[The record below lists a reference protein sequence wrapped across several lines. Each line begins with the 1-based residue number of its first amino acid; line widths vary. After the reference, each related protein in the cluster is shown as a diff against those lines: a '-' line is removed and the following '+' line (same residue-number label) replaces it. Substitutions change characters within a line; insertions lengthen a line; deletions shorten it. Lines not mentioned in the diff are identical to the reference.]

1 MTSIPRLSIE
11 RRAESHQERRYR
23 HGDKSPKTFRFAGEV
38 FNTEPKEKRRSL
50 QKAERQRLQA
60 SRPVGLGFGERTTV
74 QTKTGIPKILLSI
87 NPSQTTIKSDKLL

>member
-60 SRPVGLGFGERTTV
+60 SRPVGLGFGERDNYGPDENWD
-74 QTKTGIPKILLSI
+74 TKDPIEHKPVPDYYKV
-87 NPSQTTIKSDKLL
+87 